1 MGRRQIMMYYHRNRG
16 RRQTLTLFGS
26 RENAI
31 FEQLFDNFP
40 TSMLAFD
47 SMGSISS
54 RGASRIPTMLPG
66 LFAHSLKNQQE
77 NAMTDSPMDIFRPD
91 LFRGKTALVTGGG
104 RGIGLAIA
112 EGFARYGANIVIAGR
127 HEETLNAAVERFAA
141 DGTQCLAVKTNIRD
155 TAGVDTLIA
164 AATGRFGHIDFLIN
178 NAGGQ
183 FPARPSQI
191 SDGGWRAVVD
201 LNLNGTWN
209 MCSRVAPL
217 MAERGFGAIV
227 NLVHVY
233 AFNRGAPPFVHS
245 GAARAGVVSMTQS
258 MSYYLARKGVT
269 INALAPGTI
278 DTQGVHE
285 EEFASAE
292 YQDLAQSTLRDVP
305 AHRMGTAV
313 EMAAVTLFLCSPAA
327 RYINGASIVADGA
340 QFMGNWA
347 PMVDPEQY

>member
-1 MGRRQIMMYYHRNRG
+1 M
-16 RRQTLTLFGS
+16 LTDPL
-26 RENAI
+26 
-31 FEQLFDNFP
+31 Q
-40 TSMLAFD
+40 
-47 SMGSISS
+47 
-54 RGASRIPTMLPG
+54 
-66 LFAHSLKNQQE
+66 
-77 NAMTDSPMDIFRPD
+77 IFRPD
-91 LFRGKTALVTGGG
+91 LFKGKTALVTGGG

-112 EGFARYGANIVIAGR
+112 KGFARFGANVVIASRNTDNLASAG
-127 HEETLNAAVERFAA
+127 EELRSMGAPYLSVP
-141 DGTQCLAVKTNIRD
+141 TNIREIAD
-155 TAGVDTLIA
+155 VENLVSTATEK
-164 AATGRFGHIDFLIN
+164 FGQIDFLIN

-217 MAERGFGAIV
+217 MAQRGYGAIV
-227 NLVHVY
+227 NVVHVY

-285 EEFASAE
+285 EEFDSAE
-292 YQDLAQSTLRDVP
+292 YQDLAESTLRDVP
-305 AHRMGTAV
+305 AHRMGTAE
-313 EMAAVTLFLCSPAA
+313 EMAAITLFLCSPAA